1 MNKPRRARLDPID
14 LWLLR
19 HLADESPPDGL
30 ITPHPLAWH
39 DLRDAGYVKIS
50 PTNFALENGVQDE
63 RAKISITITGME
75 RAKP

>member
-1 MNKPRRARLDPID
+1 MNKPRRARLDPDD
-14 LWLLR
+14 LWFLR
-19 HLADESPPDGL
+19 HLHNDTPSGEL

-39 DLRDAGYVKIS
+39 DLRDAGFVKIS

-63 RAKISITITGME
+63 RAKISITPAGIE